1 MLVIFD
7 LDDTLIETSKYVTP
21 RRLEEALKRMVAH
34 GLEIESFEKA
44 FQLLLEINHTA
55 ASSYQAVEIFAGLYP
70 GGLKGL
76 TYALQTFKD
85 PLPQSMEIQ
94 AAEGAIELLG
104 ELANSHHILA
114 LVTKG
119 DYEIQLEK
127 MKKAGIQPEFFSKI
141 IAGTG
146 MSKRPYYET
155 VLQELRPSL
164 GLVCGDRISLDLTPA
179 KELGLRTVHIL
190 AGRGTQQLQPA
201 CDVDFTIEKLDE
213 LREIIKA
220 VEA

>member
-21 RRLEEALKRMVAH
+21 NRLEEALKRMVSH

-44 FQLLLEINHTA
+44 LQLLLEINHAA
-55 ASSYQAVEIFAGLYP
+55 ASSYQAVEIFAALYP
-70 GGLKGL
+70 GGLKGI
-76 TYALQTFKD
+76 TYALQSFKD
-85 PLPQSMEIQ
+85 PLPESLKIQ
-94 AAEGAIELLG
+94 AAEGAIELLN
-104 ELANSHHILA
+104 ELANSRHTLA

-119 DYEIQLEK
+119 DYEIQFQK
-127 MKKAGIQPEFFSKI
+127 MKKAGIQPELFSKI

-146 MSKRPYYET
+146 VSKRPYYET
-155 VLQELRPSL
+155 VLQELPATP

-179 KELGLRTVHIL
+179 KELGLYTVHIL
-190 AGRGTQQLQPA
+190 LGRGMQQLQPA

-220 VEA
+220 VGP